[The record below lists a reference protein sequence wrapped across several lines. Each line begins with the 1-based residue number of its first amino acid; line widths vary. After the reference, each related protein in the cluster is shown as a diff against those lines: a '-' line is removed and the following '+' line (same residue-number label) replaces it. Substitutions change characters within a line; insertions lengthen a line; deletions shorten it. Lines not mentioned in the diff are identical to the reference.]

1 MMPTQDETRSASR
14 KVTSTSRSLLAR
26 LRDDD
31 SEAWDRLVSL
41 YAPMVYFWCRKQ
53 QVPKQDM
60 PDVVQEVFKSVAANI
75 ANFRKDRVQDT
86 FRGWLRTIT
95 RSKVADYYR
104 RQKDRP
110 KAAGGT
116 VAQRRFAQVP
126 FEPINDDSE
135 DEQVDGEL
143 FLRAV
148 EIIRRDY
155 QEHTFQAFWRTV
167 VDGQAPKDVAE
178 ELSMS
183 PGAIRVAKSRILHRL
198 RRELGELIE

>member
-1 MMPTQDETRSASR
+1 MTLSKDENASASHS
-14 KVTSTSRSLLAR
+14 VSSTSRSLLAR

-31 SEAWDRLVSL
+31 ASAWERLVSL

-53 QVPKQDM
+53 RVPKQDL
-60 PDVVQEVFKSVAANI
+60 PDVVQEVFKSVAVNI
-75 ANFRKDRVQDT
+75 TGFRKQRSGDT

-104 RQKDRP
+104 RQQHRP

-116 VAQRRFAQVP
+116 VALRRLSQVAFDP
-126 FEPINDDSE
+126 VDAESDDG
-135 DEQVDGEL
+135 QVEGEL

-148 EIIRRDY
+148 EIIRQDFR
-155 QEHTFQAFWRTV
+155 EHTFQAFWRTV
-167 VDGQAPKDVAE
+167 VDGAAPKDVAE

-183 PGAIRVAKSRILHRL
+183 SAAVRVAKSRVLHRL
-198 RRELGELIE
+198 RQELGESSE

>member
-1 MMPTQDETRSASR
+1 MTPTKDETESASR
-14 KVTSTSRSLLAR
+14 KITSTSRSLLAR

-31 SEAWDRLVSL
+31 ADAWDRLVSL

-53 QVPKQDM
+53 QLPNQDM

-75 ANFRKDRVQDT
+75 ASFRKERAKDT

-104 RQKDRP
+104 HQQDRP

-116 VAQRRFAQVP
+116 VALRRLSQVP
-126 FEPINDDSE
+126 AEPKHDEPE
-135 DEQVDGEL
+135 DEQVEGEL
-143 FLRAV
+143 FLRAM
-148 EIIRRDY
+148 EIIQRDF

-167 VDGQAPKDVAE
+167 VDGKAPKDVAE

-183 PGAIRVAKSRILHRL
+183 PGAVRIAKSRVLHRL
-198 RRELGELIE
+198 RQGLGELLE